1 VTLMKYFLFN
11 VLNKTE
17 IIETQQILFLFRKK
31 SVFYIKSLV
40 LEYKYTN
47 IAYLVRSMI
56 DRILVPVSPEEGAV

>member
-1 VTLMKYFLFN
+1 MTLMKYLLFN

-31 SVFYIKSLV
+31 SVLYIKSLA
-40 LEYKYTN
+40 LEYKHID

-56 DRILVPVSPEEGAV
+56 DRILVPVSPKEGAV